1 MAMALSAA
9 PAAEGRQLRYWFDG
23 NVDSATEADA
33 STATLDCSRL
43 APGFHTVSFFIVDD
57 GNIVTI
63 PESRWFHKGLMAG
76 EGQEIVY
83 DILVDGQYHSTLR
96 SPYAASTDLKA
107 DMFGLPAGDH
117 VISLFA
123 TLPGALTTPMVED
136 GFYHGGVSETGSV
149 ELSFIDRDGA
159 DVTDSVSVTW
169 RDLSGSILGSGS
181 KLTGIAEGDTVTYS
195 FTLPESLGTVYREE
209 RCVTVVGSRSV
220 AEIRHNLKPFASV
233 TVTGTVTS
241 DNAALEGAVVTVIQ
255 YPNDRYTVETSVVTD
270 AAGHFVVDLIDVPSR
285 FKSTHKGHI
294 EKNTL
299 IEDWGAETIAA
310 LDIEMERVGAKTIVP
325 EITFRRATANGPED
339 GVYASSGVAD
349 IGYSVYRSDGTEISA
364 GVFEGSIALPIDI
377 EAGALITVKIASAS
391 GAFDETEATVVV
403 SENDVTPL
411 SMTVFEAGG
420 LKASCINE
428 YGDGVFVAWL
438 FNADTGAFVASS
450 SYTDGTASFSPLADG
465 RYTLVSISGK
475 SGLGM
480 PGSVYDLGALGLV
493 VGNDY
498 ASEDVTVSHGY
509 ITTIAVGQIPECDGS
524 AVSSLASCSRFYAN
538 KTQAVAD
545 EFITGTISLS
555 VAEEAAASS
564 GATLTISMPDAC
576 VFEDGSLIIDGKTAV
591 TVSDGNRIYVRLTP
605 EQLASRLKF
614 SVRSS
619 EAGLCRFSALLTL
632 DMTGNPTCPIG
643 EMVVDVHDYD
653 VTVPAR
659 SARTDIAFQGS
670 AAPFGSVD
678 IFDGETVIGSAD
690 VDGMGRWSTVAEL
703 HNPVNL
709 SKHNIWIRASRND
722 GFVYRSQ
729 PRECVYD
736 KDYITPLKVTMVNT
750 AHPAADLRPQEF
762 STVFPFDGSRKPQR
776 NYYYWPQYPD
786 FTFLIDFTRND
797 PEVIS
802 AVELIVFTEDGGHV
816 TLPTSFDAS
825 RQCWVASHQFDQGSL
840 PVNVDVDY
848 VADTPREPD
857 YSEDQKLIDAF
868 AEVDKDF
875 EDLEEQINRAKKM
888 LDDPDCPTDSIAFI
902 LNFIDRK
909 VEVIIDVDY
918 PLPDPDIID
927 FERRIDDAKSPEE
940 IERIIN
946 EIESTYPDNTLSGDL
961 TMDLS
966 NDNRPIS
973 FNGHIDGFSIDYFN
987 PYNGT
992 ISNYGH
998 NMVSSDAESVQRGIV
1013 NLVDPSSGEML
1024 SINTGL
1030 GNIDCSHIEAALS
1043 GISIANEWGQRA
1055 LEILDFS
1062 VDGLKKLRNVRNRE
1076 AGVYKILEKGYERS
1090 AVYEKSLLEPDYAKL
1105 RSYERKSYR
1114 YRLYRQQR
1122 NVSARSIDN
1131 RIIKINKLL
1140 GNRALVKT
1148 AGSLGAGFSVY
1159 NDIERARHNNDKWE
1173 EVIRELNSLCEGSDR
1188 DRLLD
1193 YTNKAQERDNA
1204 YIIRV
1209 TTIKAG
1215 STVAFTA
1222 VGLATA
1228 PTFGGALLCFAAS
1241 SMVDFTLNRLIEEQQ
1256 KLAMQEIAWIH
1267 QDMKKAYSCNFPP
1280 PGGGGN
1286 GGGGSAGGGR
1296 RPRIPN
1302 NDTPPIMD
1310 PSGIVYEGGVSMPV
1324 EGVTATIYHN
1334 STTEGDGTVWN
1345 AEDYSQVNPQITD
1358 EAGRYQWD
1366 VPRGNWRVVFEKEG
1380 YEKAMTEWLP
1390 VPPPQLDV
1398 NVGLR
1403 KTGPAALRNALAFA
1417 DEVTA
1422 EFDTYMDMASLT
1434 ESSVNILGA
1443 DEHPI
1448 AATVAALNGE
1458 QGADGLTI
1466 ASKISIRPEAPI
1478 ADSRVTLVIRPS
1490 ASTYAGVSLPAE
1502 IRVTLTVGPRIT
1514 ALTAPAT
1521 FNLGYDSEGTLRVK
1535 AEPAAA
1541 AAGRKLSVL
1550 SGTTIMY
1557 TLPAGADATFDANGY
1572 ATLTLA
1578 GAIPG
1583 NAPLIVGIE
1592 GSDLTAETRVVIS
1605 TQGES
1610 DGPAMPEASVT
1621 PGRVSRGTAVY
1632 LSCAT
1637 SGATVYYTTDGS
1649 CPCDPA
1655 STRRVYD
1662 GSAIVI
1668 DDNTEIRA
1676 MAVAE
1681 DGRESDIAI
1690 FAYTVDAIVTGIEVN
1705 GVDAVKAY
1713 PVPTRGNLTIEAPG
1727 YARMDIT
1734 VANMAGALVMH
1745 HQAEGASVVIDMSPL
1760 AAGTYLL
1767 TVSDGASQRHTIRVV
1782 KQ

>member
-1 MAMALSAA
+1 MAMAMSVA

-23 NVDSATEADA
+23 NVGSATEADA
-33 STATLDCSRL
+33 STAAIDCSRL

-57 GNIVTI
+57 GNVVTI
-63 PESRWFHKGLMAG
+63 PETRWFHKGLMAG
-76 EGQEIVY
+76 EGQETVY

-123 TLPGALTTPMVED
+123 TLPGGLTTPMVED
-136 GFYHGGVSETGSV
+136 GFYHVGVSETGSV

-159 DVTDSVSVTW
+159 DVTDNVSVTW
-169 RDLSGSILGSGS
+169 RDLHGANFGSGS

-195 FTLPESLGTVYREE
+195 FSLPESLGTVYREE
-209 RCVTVVGSRSV
+209 RRVPVVGSSAK

-233 TVTGTVTS
+233 KVTGTVTS

-255 YPNDRYTVETSVVTD
+255 YPNDRYTVETSVATD

-285 FKSTHKGHI
+285 FKLTHKGHI

-299 IEDWGAETIAA
+299 VEDWGGETTAA

-325 EITFRRATANGPED
+325 EITFRRATPNGPED
-339 GVYASSGVAD
+339 GVYASSGAAD
-349 IGYSVYRSDGTEISA
+349 IVYSVYRSDGTEISA
-364 GVFEGSIALPIDI
+364 GVFEGRIALPIDI

-391 GAFDETEATVVV
+391 GAFDETEATAVV
-403 SENDVTPL
+403 SDDDATPL
-411 SMTVFEAGG
+411 SMTVLESGG
-420 LKASCINE
+420 LKASCLNE
-428 YGDGVFVAWL
+428 DGVGGFVAWL
-438 FNADTGAFVASS
+438 FNAETGAFVASS

-465 RYTLVSISGK
+465 KYTLVSISGK
-475 SGLGM
+475 SGIGM

-493 VGNDY
+493 AGNDY

-509 ITTIAVGQIPECDGS
+509 ISTIAVGQIPECDGS
-524 AVSSLASCSRFYAN
+524 TVSRLAAGSRFYAN

-555 VAEEAAASS
+555 VTEEAVAAAS
-564 GATLTISMPDAC
+564 GAVLTISMPDAC

-591 TVSDGNRIYVRLTP
+591 TARDGNRISVRLTP
-605 EQLASRLKF
+605 EQLASRLRF

-619 EAGLCRFSALLTL
+619 EAGLCRFSALLNL
-632 DMTGNPTCPIG
+632 AMPGNPACPVG

-736 KDYITPLKVTMVNT
+736 KDYITPLKVTMINT
-750 AHPAADLRPQEF
+750 AHPAGDLRPQEF
-762 STVFPFDGSRKPQR
+762 STVFPFDGSPKPQR
-776 NYYYWPQYPD
+776 NYYYWPSYPD

-825 RQCWVASHQFDQGSL
+825 RQCWVASYAFPQNSL

-848 VADTPREPD
+848 VADTPSEPNVTAI
-857 YSEDQKLIDAF
+857 SSLNEDIHAVEEEFSKIDQIIEQIDSINKLPQEYRDFDQLDQLTDRLAILLKDKSKSSKLTEEYQSILNNIPNVKNLEE
-868 AEVDKDF
+868 AEEFSASIGSYFSSNFDLGLLKDQSFDFTEVELPDGRYLIVSHKEGTSGSTESSTQSWTINEGETNVEKGVFVIENSITGERYIYNILEKQMSTLVLKNRAATLTWKDF
-875 EDLEEQINRAKKM
+875 CFLGLDFLPLKAKEMEQLSAEAEQGAYDCRQWKYRHPKGSPMRNFWADEASDKMKLSASASKSASLLKIAGAAASLFNVGLTISEANKNINIERQEWETLLAEINSLCDPVYRSPFLDLYFSYFNVHF
-888 LDDPDCPTDSIAFI
+888 LG
-902 LNFIDRK
+902 
-909 VEVIIDVDY
+909 
-918 PLPDPDIID
+918 
-927 FERRIDDAKSPEE
+927 FEHANYA
-940 IERIIN
+940 RIIN
-946 EIESTYPDNTLSGDL
+946 AVVFAAAGLITSGA
-961 TMDLS
+961 
-966 NDNRPIS
+966 
-973 FNGHIDGFSIDYFN
+973 G
-987 PYNGT
+987 
-992 ISNYGH
+992 
-998 NMVSSDAESVQRGIV
+998 GIV
-1013 NLVDPSSGEML
+1013 ACAIASLAIDKSLEHW
-1024 SINTGL
+1024 
-1030 GNIDCSHIEAALS
+1030 IDCRRKDSFAA
-1043 GISIANEWGQRA
+1043 RA
-1055 LEILDFS
+1055 EI
-1062 VDGLKKLRNVRNRE
+1062 
-1076 AGVYKILEKGYERS
+1076 
-1090 AVYEKSLLEPDYAKL
+1090 
-1105 RSYERKSYR
+1105 
-1114 YRLYRQQR
+1114 
-1122 NVSARSIDN
+1122 
-1131 RIIKINKLL
+1131 
-1140 GNRALVKT
+1140 
-1148 AGSLGAGFSVY
+1148 
-1159 NDIERARHNNDKWE
+1159 RARM
-1173 EVIRELNSLCEGSDR
+1173 GSSPD
-1188 DRLLD
+1188 
-1193 YTNKAQERDNA
+1193 
-1204 YIIRV
+1204 
-1209 TTIKAG
+1209 
-1215 STVAFTA
+1215 
-1222 VGLATA
+1222 
-1228 PTFGGALLCFAAS
+1228 
-1241 SMVDFTLNRLIEEQQ
+1241 
-1256 KLAMQEIAWIH
+1256 
-1267 QDMKKAYSCNFPP
+1267 CNFPP

-1310 PSGIVYEGGVSMPV
+1310 PSGIVYEGVVSMPV

-1334 STTEGDGTVWN
+1334 TTTEGDGTVWN

-1422 EFDTYMDMASLT
+1422 EFDTYMDMASL
-1434 ESSVNILGA
+1434 SDGVVSILGA

-1458 QGADGLTI
+1458 EGADGLTI

-1478 ADSRVTLVIRPS
+1478 TDRRVTLVIRSS
-1490 ASTYAGVSLPAE
+1490 ASTYAGVALPAE
-1502 IRVTLTVGPRIT
+1502 IRVTLTVEPRIT

-1521 FNLGYDSEGTLRVK
+1521 FYLGYDGEGSLRVK
-1535 AEPAAA
+1535 AEPADA

-1550 SGTTIMY
+1550 SGATIMY
-1557 TLPAGADATFDANGY
+1557 TLPGGADATFDANGY

-1605 TQGES
+1605 SQGEN

-1621 PGRVSRGTAVY
+1621 PGRVTRGTAVY

-1637 SGATVYYTTDGS
+1637 SGVTVYYTTDGS
-1649 CPCDPA
+1649 CPCDP
-1655 STRRVYD
+1655 SSSRRVYD
-1662 GSAIVI
+1662 GTAIVI
-1668 DDNTEIRA
+1668 DGDTEIRA
-1676 MAVAE
+1676 MAVAD
-1681 DGRESDIAI
+1681 DGRESDIAV
-1690 FAYTVDAIVTGIEVN
+1690 FAYSVDVIVTGIEVN
-1705 GVDAVKAY
+1705 GVDAVRAY

-1727 YARMDIT
+1727 FARMDIT

-1745 HQAEGASVVIDMSPL
+1745 HQAEGASTVIDMTPL
-1760 AAGTYLL
+1760 PAGTYLL
-1767 TVSDGASQRHTIRVV
+1767 TVSDGEGHRHSVRVV
-1782 KQ
+1782 RQ